1 MTRLGIIKFIIELT
15 LSSVLMAV
23 LPLPGALKIKLIILW
38 LIMQFWSGRY
48 KHKALLFTDEMY
60 LLIMSFCGFFIISLL
75 LINTNSGILWDEVG
89 WIAFFTCA
97 DLIASLYINRWAH
110 IWFWNEVKH
119 NALIIGAGPTATQLY
134 NVCKTNRFSLM
145 DVKGFI
151 NCNDDPFFLHNYQD
165 ITLQELPIWKVKDIE
180 QIIKDKEIDAV
191 LIAIPEMGRTDMN
204 RLYGRIA
211 NLVDNIQFL
220 PRVDGQI
227 NFASKIND
235 FDGLLMIS
243 TSTGK
248 IGPIERGLKRAMDI
262 IGSIPGMLV
271 LIPLTAYVAISNRRN
286 GDTDPI
292 FFVQERIGKD
302 GKLFKMYKY
311 RSMIPN
317 AEQVLK
323 ELMETDEDIR
333 KEYKENKK
341 LRNDPRI
348 TKAGKFL
355 REKSLDEFPQFIN
368 VFKGDMSLV
377 GPRPYLP
384 GEREDMGEIYEDII
398 GTKPGITGMWQ
409 THGRSDVT
417 FEERLDLD
425 SFYFRN
431 YSLWLDITL
440 LLRTFK
446 TVFSRKKNLIGYE
459 AR

>member
-1 MTRLGIIKFIIELT
+1 MTQLGFVKMTLELLLTSILMLLIPATEGLRLRF
-15 LSSVLMAV
+15 
-23 LPLPGALKIKLIILW
+23 IILW
-38 LIMQFWSGRY
+38 VIMQFWSGRY
-48 KHKALLFTDEMY
+48 KHKALLFSDEMLLLVKSFGGFFLISMLMLDY
-60 LLIMSFCGFFIISLL
+60 SHGFPWQQFVSLILLII
-75 LINTNSGILWDEVG
+75 V
-89 WIAFFTCA
+89 
-97 DLIASLYINRWAH
+97 DLAGCLFINRWAH
-110 IWFWNEVKH
+110 IWLWDRVKH
-119 NALIIGAGPTATQLY
+119 NALIIGAGPTATQLF

-151 NCNDDPFFLHNYQD
+151 NCNDDPFFLHNYQE
-165 ITLQELPIWKVKDIE
+165 IEEQEMPIWKFKDIE
-180 QIIKDKEIDAV
+180 KVIHDQNIDSI
-191 LIAIPEMGRTDMN
+191 LIAIPAMGRTDMKRLHN
-204 RLYGRIA
+204 RIS

-243 TSTGK
+243 TSTGE
-248 IGPIERGLKRAMDI
+248 IRPLEQLLKRLMDI
-262 IGSIPGMLV
+262 LGSIPGMLV

-323 ELMETDEDIR
+323 ELMETDENVR

-384 GEREDMGEIYEDII
+384 GEREDMGDIYEDVI

-425 SFYFRN
+425 SFYFKN
-431 YSLWLDITL
+431 YSLWLDTTL
-440 LLRTFK
+440 LLRTAK
-446 TVFSRKKNLIGYE
+446 TILSNKNDQQ
-459 AR
+459 AC

>member
-1 MTRLGIIKFIIELT
+1 MTKLGTIKVFIESGITIL
-15 LSSVLMAV
+15 LLAF
-23 LPLPGALKIKLIILW
+23 LPLGVGLKIKLYILW
-38 LIMQFWSGRY
+38 LIMQLWSGRY
-48 KHKALLFTDEMY
+48 EGQALLYTNEMY
-60 LLIMSFCGFFIISLL
+60 LLLKSFGGMLITSLL
-75 LINTNSGILWDEVG
+75 VLNYSRGFPWNQFGWVCLFIGI
-89 WIAFFTCA
+89 
-97 DLIASLYINRWAH
+97 DLLASLYINRWAH
-110 IWFWNEVKH
+110 IWFWNKVKH
-119 NALIIGAGPTATQLY
+119 NVLIVGAGPTATQLY

-151 NCNDDPFFLHNYQD
+151 NCNDDPFFLHNYQQV
-165 ITLQELPIWKVKDIE
+165 ISQKLPVWKVKDIE
-180 QIIKDKEIDAV
+180 RIIEQQQIDVV

-248 IGPIERGLKRAMDI
+248 ISPLERGLKRAMDF
-262 IGSIPGMLV
+262 IGSIPGLLV
-271 LIPLTAYVAISNRRN
+271 LIPLTAYVAVTNRKN
-286 GDTDPI
+286 GDKDPI

-302 GKLFKMYKY
+302 GKLFRMYKY
-311 RSMIPN
+311 RTMVPN
-317 AEQVLK
+317 AEQILQ

-333 KEYKENKK
+333 REYKINKK

-384 GEREDMGEIYEDII
+384 GEKEDMGEIYEDVI

-440 LLRTFK
+440 LLRTVK
-446 TVFSRKKNLIGYE
+446 TMLSKGEKTQAY
-459 AR
+459 